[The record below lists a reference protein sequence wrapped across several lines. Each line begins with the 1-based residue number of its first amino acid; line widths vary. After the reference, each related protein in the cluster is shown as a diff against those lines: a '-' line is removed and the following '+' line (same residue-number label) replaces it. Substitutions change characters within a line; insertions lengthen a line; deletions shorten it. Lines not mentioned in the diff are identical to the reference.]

1 MDVRNVLV
9 IIILTQSSTGFWIIT
24 FDYFSTG
31 VVFISGTVGALPV
44 AFMAEILTLRT
55 CVIAGLVTSI
65 VGCVIKN
72 CAIQSNLYWLLFTGQ
87 LISQFSWVFVS
98 AFGGRLANL
107 WCLKEGFQ
115 KLFDSNHWSIASI
128 WRHPI
133 KERNCIGKCSG
144 NRWECSWYG
153 SWICCPLTHRNWF

>member
-9 IIILTQSSTGFWIIT
+9 IIILPQSSTGFRIIT

-44 AFMAEILTLRT
+44 ALMAEILTLRT

-115 KLFDSNHWSIASI
+115 
-128 WRHPI
+128 
-133 KERNCIGKCSG
+133 
-144 NRWECSWYG
+144 
-153 SWICCPLTHRNWF
+153 